1 MGPGSNG
8 PAGRHISADTT
19 SPTDSAKARGDA
31 ASFELMR
38 TLIEYRQQPIH
49 GQLEKI
55 RAKYSMLHL
64 DVLLLIYHFAK
75 VCAGQI
81 LEIGAFLGGA
91 TIAAALGLR
100 ASGES
105 KKLIVI
111 EPGGSLKHSRLGSRD
126 IWRDFQRNL
135 RKQRL
140 AGLVIAIKGY
150 SFDAAAIAAVNDA
163 LASDQIG
170 LLLIDADGAVRRHL
184 DCYREKLADKC
195 WIIIDDYLGPA
206 ENIKVPATRKDVD
219 ELVER
224 GRLEPLG
231 FYGWGTWV
239 GRWRT

>member
-1 MGPGSNG
+1 MPQ
-8 PAGRHISADTT
+8 PAI
-19 SPTDSAKARGDA
+19 A
-31 ASFELMR
+31 ATEAPFELMR
-38 TLIEYRQQPIH
+38 ILIEYRQQPIH

-105 KKLIVI
+105 KKLIAI

-140 AGLVIAIKGY
+140 ADLVIAIKGY
-150 SFDAAAIAAVNDA
+150 SFDVAAIAAVNDA

-184 DCYREKLADKC
+184 ECYSERLADKC
-195 WIIIDDYLGPA
+195 WIIIDDYFGPA

-219 ELVER
+219 ELVDR